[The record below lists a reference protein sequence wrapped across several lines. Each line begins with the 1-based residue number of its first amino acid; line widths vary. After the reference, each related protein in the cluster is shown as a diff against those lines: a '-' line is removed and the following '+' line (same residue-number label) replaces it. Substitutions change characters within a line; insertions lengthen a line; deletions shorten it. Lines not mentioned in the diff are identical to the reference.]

1 MRWLQVD
8 VAVCI
13 DDGETVTIT
22 FVGVGFDQRLMGD
35 TMNVGNPSHLTG
47 VPSVQRQVTPGQV
60 RDKSH
65 LDR

>member
-1 MRWLQVD
+1 MRRLQVD

-13 DDGETVTIT
+13 DGGETVTIT
-22 FVGVGFDQRLMGD
+22 FVGVGFDRRLMGD
-35 TMNVGNPSHLTG
+35 AMNIGDASHLTG